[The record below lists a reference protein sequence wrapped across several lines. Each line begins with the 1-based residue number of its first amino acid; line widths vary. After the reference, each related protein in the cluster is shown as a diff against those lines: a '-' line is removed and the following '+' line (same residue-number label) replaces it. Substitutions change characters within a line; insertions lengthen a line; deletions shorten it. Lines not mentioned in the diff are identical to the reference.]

1 MILLDTDVC
10 ISLLRGNRKVIEHRK
25 NFADEVSVSFM
36 NVAELF
42 YGAEKSANPA
52 KNKSIV
58 EQFLLT
64 VQVINSNRKIMK
76 RFGHLKANLEQ
87 SGIPLADADLLIAAT
102 VLETCTLLV
111 TGNIKHFSRIE
122 KLNLA
127 NWIE

>member
-10 ISLLRGNRKVIEHRK
+10 ISLLRGNRKVIERRK

-102 VLETCTLLV
+102 ALEACTLLV
-111 TGNIKHFSRIE
+111 TGNTKHFNRIE